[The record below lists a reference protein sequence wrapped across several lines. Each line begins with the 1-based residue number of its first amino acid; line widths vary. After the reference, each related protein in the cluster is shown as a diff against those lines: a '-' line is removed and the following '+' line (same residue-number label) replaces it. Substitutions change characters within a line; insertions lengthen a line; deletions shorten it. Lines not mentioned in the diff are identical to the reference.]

1 MNSGEVYG
9 QPNSRLVCRVRHPM
23 GAVSGDQN
31 MIAGT
36 EIALTFAL
44 NAKASQTRKEK
55 HPFVMPLTMGLVGRH
70 RLAS

>member
-1 MNSGEVYG
+1 
-9 QPNSRLVCRVRHPM
+9 M

-44 NAKASQTRKEK
+44 NAKASQTREEK
-55 HPFVMPLTMGLVGRH
+55 HPFVMPLTMGLVGRR